1 MNMYIYNIHIDETPA
16 QCPSSIIGRQRKLD
30 KVLRYVLTQGKLIS
44 IVVAPV
50 LPYFFL
56 HVDDIFNYSVKL
68 IKKTLT

>member
-1 MNMYIYNIHIDETPA
+1 MYIYNIHIDETPA

-50 LPYFFL
+50 LPYFF
-56 HVDDIFNYSVKL
+56 
-68 IKKTLT
+68 TR